1 MNSTLMALGQF
12 IFGLQTLAYE
22 ELKRSNSWRHP
33 SNSRVGARAARQFVG
48 VGDDTITLSGW
59 VAPELTGT
67 YYSVAELRAMGDIGK
82 PYALVSGS
90 GEVFGQYVIE
100 SLNETGTLHYQDGTP
115 RRIAFD
121 LQLTRVDNDL
131 GGERIT
137 VDEQGQFSGDQ
148 TQPSTARRRPT
159 LDDLL

>member
-1 MNSTLMALGQF
+1 
-12 IFGLQTLAYE
+12 
-22 ELKRSNSWRHP
+22 
-33 SNSRVGARAARQFVG
+33 
-48 VGDDTITLSGW
+48 
-59 VAPELTGT
+59 
-67 YYSVAELRAMGDIGK
+67 MGDIGK